1 VVSSYYVHAKVV
13 DSPGVLAQIAKAF
26 GDHEVSI
33 SSVIQKG
40 RGEDPVSLVFVTHK
54 VLERNMQA
62 ALKQI
67 AALPVVRSVA
77 NVIRVEGE

>member
-1 VVSSYYVHAKVV
+1 
-13 DSPGVLAQIAKAF
+13 
-26 GDHEVSI
+26 
-33 SSVIQKG
+33 
-40 RGEDPVSLVFVTHK
+40 VFVTHK